1 MSTPN
6 KDIEKV
12 EVRLKWDPS
21 PPGAPAHC
29 LPFPPGG
36 SAMRALSPPPV
47 PILEPSSIAARLA
60 HGSRHCETRE

>member
-21 PPGAPAHC
+21 PHGARPMT
-29 LPFPPGG
+29 
-36 SAMRALSPPPV
+36 S
-47 PILEPSSIAARLA
+47 
-60 HGSRHCETRE
+60 T